1 MERRRSCPF
10 NCSHPREHPIDTT
23 LVFSTVRFDLTKY
36 TFQRHFEGRGG
47 LGSISWK
54 AVHGDLDSPEG
65 VRGDFTGRRPRGPCE
80 GFVAARVALPNAKGV
95 DRLWNV
101 GSGCDNDRL
110 SFFSL
115 SLSTILS
122 LWSLWSFS
130 PNRFY
135 LSTNGECLKGWL
147 SKVLYTV
154 HGLLSICPT
163 ARWSTLIFIHF
174 VRSSSSALTRG
185 RDLYS

>member
-54 AVHGDLDSPEG
+54 AVHGGLDSPEG

-115 SLSTILS
+115 SLSPP
-122 LWSLWSFS
+122 FS
-130 PNRFY
+130 PY
-135 LSTNGECLKGWL
+135 GPSDLSPLTAFIFPRMGNA
-147 SKVLYTV
+147 SRVD
-154 HGLLSICPT
+154 CPKFFIQ
-163 ARWSTLIFIHF
+163 STDSFQFAPL
-174 VRSSSSALTRG
+174 
-185 RDLYS
+185 RDDPR